1 MVNVVLS
8 VEPLTADFC
17 SKVDP
22 SNSEIEPLL
31 PNGIVVA
38 VLPAPTMDWV
48 LIVMVIGDPKG
59 ALARGSATSTVSVG
73 WLFN

>member
-1 MVNVVLS
+1 MLS

-22 SNSEIEPLL
+22 SNNEMVPLL

-38 VLPAPTMDWV
+38 VLPAPTTDWV
-48 LIVMVIGDPKG
+48 LIVMEIGDPNG
-59 ALARGSATSTVSVG
+59 ALARGSATSKVSVG